1 MTEKDFNNIEKI
13 LQILKFIDK
22 KKLDMNA
29 WTNALELKKSDPII
43 IWAWR
48 VNRSHKT
55 SPLIINF
62 FLKIIKI
69 KK

>member
-43 IWAWR
+43 I
-48 VNRSHKT
+48 
-55 SPLIINF
+55 
-62 FLKIIKI
+62 
-69 KK
+69 

>member
-29 WTNALELKKSDPII
+29 WTNALELKKS
-43 IWAWR
+43 
-48 VNRSHKT
+48 
-55 SPLIINF
+55 LIQ
-62 FLKIIKI
+62 LLSEHEELMDHMKHHH
-69 KK
+69 